1 MHSESLANHVLIVG
15 HGFHQC
21 RYGYRDV
28 YEVAA
33 VVANYSAAEIPLE
46 VMCEYWMPLSSKI
59 EADTLQGL
67 ISTTWTPDMFL
78 LPIHNDSL

>member
-1 MHSESLANHVLIVG
+1 MRLEDFANHVLILG

-33 VVANYSAAEIPLE
+33 VAANYTAAKIPLE
-46 VMCEYWMPLSSKI
+46 VMCEY
-59 EADTLQGL
+59 
-67 ISTTWTPDMFL
+67 
-78 LPIHNDSL
+78 